1 VEHVEVTLEDIATA
15 NRLAGEV
22 LGRSLDEMPPQT
34 RRFLDLLHDLV
45 TKQCQE
51 QEIQPRH
58 YRFTQRQA
66 RAFTGWTAFQVKKHL
81 AKLVDLEYVLI
92 HRGSRGQ
99 QFIYELVY
107 NGEGRDGASFL
118 RGLIDVASLRTA
130 TPQGR
135 DGAPD
140 PSTNYDANQEHLN
153 RHREHDGSPSAAPVL
168 QGGST
173 GQSATPPNS
182 DAAQRHIAKKQ
193 PRKSRPGS
201 ASETQRS

>member
-1 VEHVEVTLEDIATA
+1 M
-15 NRLAGEV
+15 

-45 TKQCQE
+45 TKQCQA

-99 QFIYELVY
+99 QFVYELVY
-107 NGEGRDGASFL
+107 HGEGRDGASFL
-118 RGLIDVASLRTA
+118 PGLIDVAKLQSAANPHEGALSGALGAGTA
-130 TPQGR
+130 C
-135 DGAPD
+135 
-140 PSTNYDANQEHLN
+140 YDAN
-153 RHREHDGSPSAAPVL
+153 REHPNGDWEHRGSPQVAPGL

-173 GQSATPPNS
+173 EPNPTSPNANAGETPV
-182 DAAQRHIAKKQ
+182 AKKQ
-193 PRKSRPGS
+193 PRKSRSGS
-201 ASETQRS
+201 ASETPS